1 MRWVICA
8 VAVLAFAQDARAQ
21 DYVLRG
27 SEPTY
32 HWGGIYGGVQG
43 GFESSTVNFGNAAA
57 SQIAFLL
64 RNTAIEQDEQISQ
77 WNVLGQRKAQSTS
90 LGAFLGYN
98 VEWEDV
104 ILGLEANYNRV
115 SIDANNSSSISRSFT
130 DSTNLP
136 TGHHYFYSLT
146 TTAQS
151 SLRMTDIATFRG
163 RAGWEAGNFLPYS
176 FVGLAVGRA
185 NTFTGSTLSYTAI
198 DVPDS
203 VTPPLTPLGDLA
215 FGPAS
220 QSSAQNGAFAFGY
233 AAGLGVDAAI
243 LTNVFVRGELE
254 YIHFAPVNG
263 IQVSQTTARVGA
275 GLKF

>member
-43 GFESSTVNFGNAAA
+43 GFDSSTVNFGNAAA

-77 WNVLGQRKAQSTS
+77 WSVLGSRKPQTGSV
-90 LGAFLGYN
+90 GAFLGYN
-98 VEWEDV
+98 VEWENV

-115 SIDANNSSSISRSFT
+115 SLNASSSNSISRSFT

-136 TGHHYFYSLT
+136 AGHHYFYTLT

-163 RAGWEAGNFLPYS
+163 RAGWEAGNFLPYA
-176 FVGLAVGRA
+176 FGGLAVARV
-185 NTFTGSTLSYTAI
+185 NTFTGSTLSFTAI

-203 VTPPLTPLGDLA
+203 VIPPLTPLSNLA
-215 FGPAS
+215 FGPVS
-220 QSSAQNGAFAFGY
+220 QSNAQNGAFAYGF
-233 AAGLGVDAAI
+233 ATGLGVDAAI
-243 LTNVFVRGELE
+243 LPNLFVRGEVE
-254 YIHFAPVNG
+254 YIHFGAVNG
-263 IQVSQTTARVGA
+263 IQVSMTTARVGA
-275 GLKF
+275 GVKF